1 MKPFKM
7 IGIAIAA
14 FALASLAM
22 VAGPSLVEHGIA
34 LAHSQRTGAAPVAKH
49 DSAPAAK
56 PDATAKPSALE
67 STAIATAQ
75 EATSLPQ

>member
-1 MKPFKM
+1 MKPYKM

-22 VAGPSLVEHGIA
+22 VAGPTLIEHGIA
-34 LAHSQRTGAAPVAKH
+34 MAQGQRTGAAPVAKS
-49 DSAPAAK
+49 SATPAPK
-56 PDATAKPSALE
+56 PASSSEKSTIE